1 MSCVK
6 SWINGRLSYNCEN
19 DRYGLLIS
27 DFWKNDGFHCGET
40 MEAEVDG
47 EWVPTAIE
55 MSMSRE
61 WYLVGTP
68 YRGDDLEYVN
78 VRIEE

>member
-6 SWINGRLSYNCEN
+6 SWINGRLSYNGEN

-55 MSMSRE
+55 MSMSGE

-78 VRIEE
+78 IRIEE